1 MTASKSRHHRAMA
14 EHEFLDPSITA
25 NSLVADCRRM
35 TALQKADYLRPFLGK
50 WLKIRGPVLAA
61 SDNRPLAGF
70 GVTIIVPD
78 PASAID
84 VFCAFY
90 GDYERLAL
98 ATSNDVV
105 EVEGRLLDVQNRTMK
120 LDGCALLDT
129 TDGSRMSDVVTRD
142 EHLRSV
148 LGTVPNTYNAPG
160 RSAEEIAGLSL
171 QDAATALHKM
181 DTAVKIASGLAEV
194 RSKIETL
201 DLTNFEKSSAQS
213 YLNILIELA
222 QMPEPDVSIF
232 WLALERANSIAGIAS
247 LVVSVFAL
255 FHSPS

>member
-1 MTASKSRHHRAMA
+1 MA
-14 EHEFLDPSITA
+14 KREFLDPSITA

-35 TALQKADYLRPFLGK
+35 TALQKADYLRPLLGK
-50 WLKIRGPVLAA
+50 WLRIRGPVLAA

-70 GVTIIVPD
+70 GVTVIVAD

-98 ATSNDVV
+98 VTSNDVV
-105 EVEGRLLDVQNRTMK
+105 EVEGVLLEVQNRTMK
-120 LDGCALLDT
+120 LDGCAILDT
-129 TDGSRMSDVVTRD
+129 RDGSRVSHAVTRD
-142 EHLRSV
+142 EHLRSI
-148 LGTVPNTYNAPG
+148 LGAIPNTYNAP
-160 RSAEEIAGLSL
+160 RCSAKAIEGLSL

-181 DTAVKIASGLAEV
+181 DTSVEIASGLVEV
-194 RSKIETL
+194 RTKVEML
-201 DLTNFEKSSAQS
+201 DLSNFEKSIAQS
-213 YLNILIELA
+213 YINILIEVA

-255 FHSPS
+255 FHGPS

>member
-1 MTASKSRHHRAMA
+1 MA
-14 EHEFLDPSITA
+14 EREFLDPSITA

-35 TALQKADYLRPFLGK
+35 TALQKADYLRPLLGK

-90 GDYERLAL
+90 GDYERLTL
-98 ATSNDVV
+98 VTPNDVV
-105 EVEGRLLDVQNRTMK
+105 EIEGMLSEVQNRTMK

-129 TDGSRMSDVVTRD
+129 MNGSRVSDLATRD
-142 EHLRSV
+142 EHLRSL
-148 LGTVPNTYNAPG
+148 LGAIPNTYDF
-160 RSAEEIAGLSL
+160 SKLYAEEIEGLRL
-171 QDAATALHKM
+171 QDAAAALHQM
-181 DTAVKIASGLAEV
+181 DMAVKIVSGLVDV
-194 RSKIETL
+194 RTKVDMLE
-201 DLTNFEKSSAQS
+201 LTNFEKSSAQS
-213 YLNILIELA
+213 YLNILIEVA
-222 QMPEPDVSIF
+222 QMPELDLNIF
-232 WLALERANSIAGIAS
+232 WLALERASFIAGIAS

-255 FHSPS
+255 VHGPS